1 MKYQLLTDF
10 ITVLQ
15 IYKIF
20 MSENYK
26 KKKKM

>member
-20 MSENYK
+20 MSENYQ